1 LRRNIEKPVL
11 NKKQT
16 CSLEPKKNHFYSS
29 LVKQTRALWFS
40 MVLQRTPHPQYG
52 VERDHGHGDAT
63 TVENQYYKEFGIAFT
78 PLLQKSE
85 AFSLRDSKGE
95 AVVGYCD
102 PLILRRLG
110 ASGFPEG

>member
-1 LRRNIEKPVL
+1 MIGPD
-11 NKKQT
+11 KKG
-16 CSLEPKKNHFYSS
+16 EDPEY
-29 LVKQTRALWFS
+29 
-40 MVLQRTPHPQYG
+40 
-52 VERDHGHGDAT
+52 
-63 TVENQYYKEFGIAFT
+63 T

-110 ASGFPEG
+110 ASGFPEGQKRWRKTEPILDCTAGLFLQSDLDLL

>member
-1 LRRNIEKPVL
+1 MGNPLVRFCEGLGNDRRYGRNIVAPPGNQAETEKTNLGLQPRKVP
-11 NKKQT
+11 
-16 CSLEPKKNHFYSS
+16 SLLDNPTGS
-29 LVKQTRALWFS
+29 R
-40 MVLQRTPHPQYG
+40 
-52 VERDHGHGDAT
+52 
-63 TVENQYYKEFGIAFT
+63 AFT

>member
-1 LRRNIEKPVL
+1 LKRNIEKPVL

-63 TVENQYYKEFGIAFT
+63 TVENQYYKEFGSDIGICLPCF
-78 PLLQKSE
+78 
-85 AFSLRDSKGE
+85 KGNIPHNYE
-95 AVVGYCD
+95 RQPYG
-102 PLILRRLG
+102 
-110 ASGFPEG
+110 

>member
-1 LRRNIEKPVL
+1 L
-11 NKKQT
+11 
-16 CSLEPKKNHFYSS
+16 
-29 LVKQTRALWFS
+29 
-40 MVLQRTPHPQYG
+40 
-52 VERDHGHGDAT
+52 
-63 TVENQYYKEFGIAFT
+63 T

-102 PLILRRLG
+102 PLILRRLN